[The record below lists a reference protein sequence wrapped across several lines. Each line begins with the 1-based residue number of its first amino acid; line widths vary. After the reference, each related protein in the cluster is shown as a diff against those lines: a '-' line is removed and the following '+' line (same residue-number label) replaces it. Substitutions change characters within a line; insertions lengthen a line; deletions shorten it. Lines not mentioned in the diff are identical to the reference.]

1 MDAPFQNTLTEIAD
15 SMGISLYQRFTPQE
29 ASLFLRSSVEE
40 VNKLRKQGIIHYID
54 TGNNQVEF
62 FGFQLLEYLL
72 SCVSGNLPQTGFQNA
87 PDRII
92 RTKEVQSLTG
102 LSRTSIW
109 RLERKGEF
117 PARVPLGTGSVGW
130 KYTEVQAWVHSR

>member
-1 MDAPFQNTLTEIAD
+1 MEAPFQDNLTEIAD
-15 SMGISLYQRFTPQE
+15 SMGISLYQRFTLQE
-29 ASLFLRSSVEE
+29 ASLFLRSSIEE
-40 VNKLRKQGIIHYID
+40 VNKLRKQGIILHINK
-54 TGNNQVEF
+54 GNDQVEF

-87 PDRII
+87 PDKII

-109 RLERKGEF
+109 RLEKKGEF
-117 PARVPLGTGSVGW
+117 PSRVPLGTGSVGW
-130 KYTEVQAWVHSR
+130 KYTEVQDWVNSR